1 MSASL
6 YAQTEKVVPSEIKS
20 VTVYKAGAQIERE
33 ARVSLTTGQ
42 TLVKLTGLSPYI
54 RKESI
59 RMAGDGSFTILS
71 VQHQNDFLNELGRS
85 AELEALTQK
94 MDALRLKIQE
104 EETWVKIISGKLD
117 FLQANK
123 AVAGKEQTISP
134 EAFQSLNT
142 IYGANLEQLNLDL
155 LARNRKIV
163 AHNKEMEKLRSQQ
176 AALDN
181 KADVSQMNRHCVR
194 R

>member
-1 MSASL
+1 M
-6 YAQTEKVVPSEIKS
+6 E
-20 VTVYKAGAQIERE
+20 
-33 ARVSLTTGQ
+33 
-42 TLVKLTGLSPYI
+42 
-54 RKESI
+54 
-59 RMAGDGSFTILS
+59 
-71 VQHQNDFLNELGRS
+71 
-85 AELEALTQK
+85 
-94 MDALRLKIQE
+94 ALRLKIQE
-104 EETWVKIISGKLD
+104 EETWVRIISGKLD

-176 AALDN
+176 AALDR
-181 KADVSQMNRHCVR
+181 SEER
-194 R
+194 RVGKECRSGGWR